1 MVTMMRGRGMV
12 SCQRKCFN
20 CLSNM
25 FRWGELRQK
34 ERDDDDEDGY
44 VEMVMLMSEIC
55 W

>member
-1 MVTMMRGRGMV
+1 MMMRGHGMV
-12 SCQRKCFN
+12 SCHSKCFN

>member
-1 MVTMMRGRGMV
+1 MMRGRGMV

-25 FRWGELRQK
+25 FRRGELRQK
-34 ERDDDDEDGY
+34 KRDDEDDDEDGD

>member
-1 MVTMMRGRGMV
+1 MMRGRGMV

-25 FRWGELRQK
+25 FRGELRQK
-34 ERDDDDEDGY
+34 ERDDEDEDEDGD

>member
-1 MVTMMRGRGMV
+1 MMRGRGMV
-12 SCQRKCFN
+12 SCQSKCFN

-25 FRWGELRQK
+25 FRRGELRQK
-34 ERDDDDEDGY
+34 ERDDEDDNEDGD